1 MATTEPVSRSD
12 DGQSS
17 IAEQE
22 HHRRVE
28 ELRELER
35 AQMHWAPLHPATSD
49 AVWFVPLLLTAWTC
63 VAAIA
68 PGLNRAA
75 AVMLSTYLS
84 MLVLWTPWIAE
95 RQRGREADA
104 PPSNGSRA
112 VADQES
118 AATAHA
124 AGATRCELSRTCM
137 APIGETPLEWPRRS
151 IHTRVVRR
159 DVAASPPACVVVS
172 FKRAMNESTTEPR
185 SPTPADIRALLD
197 AERTG
202 MAFLQWRSG
211 DGAQQILILGPE
223 RQRVTIG
230 RTTDSDV
237 VLSWDLEVSRT
248 HALLEVVG
256 DAWTVID
263 DGLSRNGSFINGGRV
278 LGRQRLHNRDRMVFG
293 RTQIVFRDT
302 DRGEGEASTARANDG
317 SGFVPLTERQRKILI
332 ALCRPINDDPSAIPA
347 TNQQIADELYLGVD
361 AVKAHLRVLFERFGF
376 ESLPQNQKRSRLAHR
391 ALADGIVNPRDF

>member
-1 MATTEPVSRSD
+1 
-12 DGQSS
+12 
-17 IAEQE
+17 
-22 HHRRVE
+22 
-28 ELRELER
+28 
-35 AQMHWAPLHPATSD
+35 
-49 AVWFVPLLLTAWTC
+49 
-63 VAAIA
+63 
-68 PGLNRAA
+68 
-75 AVMLSTYLS
+75 
-84 MLVLWTPWIAE
+84 
-95 RQRGREADA
+95 
-104 PPSNGSRA
+104 
-112 VADQES
+112 
-118 AATAHA
+118 
-124 AGATRCELSRTCM
+124 
-137 APIGETPLEWPRRS
+137 
-151 IHTRVVRR
+151 
-159 DVAASPPACVVVS
+159 
-172 FKRAMNESTTEPR
+172 
-185 SPTPADIRALLD
+185 
-197 AERTG
+197 